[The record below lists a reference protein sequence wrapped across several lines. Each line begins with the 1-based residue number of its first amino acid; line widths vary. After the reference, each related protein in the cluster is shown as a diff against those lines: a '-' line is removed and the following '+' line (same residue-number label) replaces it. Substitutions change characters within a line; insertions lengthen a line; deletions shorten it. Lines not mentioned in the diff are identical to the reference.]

1 MNSHQ
6 MTKQSPN
13 HYQRGQI
20 EVWDFIS
27 DQNLDYFLGNA
38 IKYICRAGF
47 KDGESRI
54 DDLSKAITYL
64 TKALELTTS
73 TTINHVN
80 KDPRFIRP
88 SSSISSS

>member
-1 MNSHQ
+1 
-6 MTKQSPN
+6 MTKADPN
-13 HYQRGQI
+13 HYQRGRI

-47 KDGESRI
+47 KDGETKI
-54 DDLSKAITYL
+54 DDLTKAITYL
-64 TKALELTTS
+64 TKALELATLTTL
-73 TTINHVN
+73 NHVN

-88 SSSISSS
+88 SSSIQSSQ

>member
-1 MNSHQ
+1 
-6 MTKQSPN
+6 MTKADPN
-13 HYQRGQI
+13 HYQRGRI

-47 KDGESRI
+47 KDGETKI
-54 DDLSKAITYL
+54 DDLTKAITYL
-64 TKALELTTS
+64 TKALELTTL
-73 TTINHVN
+73 TTLNHVN

-88 SSSISSS
+88 SASIQSSQ

>member
-1 MNSHQ
+1 
-6 MTKQSPN
+6 MTKADPN

-47 KDGESRI
+47 KDGETRV
-54 DDLSKAITYL
+54 DDLTKAIVYL
-64 TKALELTTS
+64 TKALKLTS
-73 TTINHVN
+73 TSLNHVN

>member
-1 MNSHQ
+1 
-6 MTKQSPN
+6 MTKADPN
-13 HYQRGQI
+13 HYQRGRI

-27 DQNLDYFLGNA
+27 DQHLDYFLGNA

-47 KDGESRI
+47 KDGETKI
-54 DDLSKAITYL
+54 DDLTKAITYL
-64 TKALELTTS
+64 TKALELANLTTL
-73 TTINHVN
+73 NHVN